1 MRYIC
6 RPSAHTGRA
15 HRRDRVMNAEIEP
28 LDELNDEALQP
39 IFNTSS
45 RGLGGV
51 KFGILITENSNNP
64 FVPIFHIENKT
75 LLAFE

>member
-1 MRYIC
+1 MKDILY
-6 RPSAHTGRA
+6 PSST
-15 HRRDRVMNAEIEP
+15 P
-28 LDELNDEALQP
+28 P
-39 IFNTSS
+39 S
-45 RGLGGV
+45 RGLRGV